1 MSMSLVHHAAAMF
14 KHARTFVLSGTVAI
28 GVLLGAAIPAAPAQA
43 QMFQMMGGGPGT
55 DGSISKR
62 SIKLYGKILKFDQDQ
77 LDTMLTL
84 HDGYASEHRGISEE
98 MQGYMKR
105 KQEEAMESQ
114 DWSVFQKEMPQKQRE
129 FAKRMM
135 TAQETFLA
143 DVKGL
148 CTPEQE
154 ERWPTLERH
163 RKRETYLRFPVVAG
177 VAVDVVDC
185 LRRVGM
191 APEEG
196 KTPPEVTEAVE
207 QYELTLDRKLG
218 EVERSV
224 KDMEEKAMKM
234 MENMDFQKIQEMMKK
249 FSDEAI
255 LVRNINRDG
264 ARRVS
269 SLLPDET
276 RVKFDAEVQRRSFPR
291 VYRKAYVTRAIDA
304 AEKLP
309 DLDGDQ
315 KTAIADIK
323 AGYVR
328 ESGPLNDKWSAAI
341 TEREDKEGSSILG
354 MMNWGGQ
361 QQDNPV
367 SQARKARRDLDKS
380 YQEKLMAVLKDDQK
394 SKLPKEDSLPQG
406 MNADQADMM
415 GDFDI
420 NGGDE
425 EAEDE

>member
-1 MSMSLVHHAAAMF
+1 MSLMHHAAAMF
-14 KHARTFVLSGTVAI
+14 KHARTFVLSGAVSV

-62 SIKLYGKILKFDQDQ
+62 SIQLYGKILKFDQDQ
-77 LDTMLTL
+77 VDTMLTL
-84 HDGYASEHRGISEE
+84 HEGYASEHRGINEE

-105 KQEEAMESQ
+105 IQEEAQESQ
-114 DWSVFQKEMPQKQRE
+114 DWSVFQKELPEKQRE
-129 FAKRMM
+129 FAKRML
-135 TAQETFLA
+135 TAQEAFLA

-154 ERWPTLERH
+154 ERWPSLERH
-163 RKRETYLRFPVVAG
+163 RKREMYLRIPVVAG
-177 VAVDVVDC
+177 VAVDVTDC

-196 KTPPEVTEAVE
+196 KTTPEVNEALE

-218 EVERSV
+218 EVERYL
-224 KDMEEKAMKM
+224 KEMEEKAMKM

-255 LVRNINRDG
+255 VVRNINRDG

-269 SLLPDET
+269 ALLPEET
-276 RVKFDAEVQRRSFPR
+276 RAKFDAEVQRRSFPR
-291 VYRKAYVTRAIDA
+291 VYRKAYVTQAIDA

-328 ESGPLNDKWSAAI
+328 ESGPLNDKWSVAI
-341 TEREDKEGSSILG
+341 TEREDKEGSSMLS

-367 SQARKARRDLDKS
+367 TQARKARRELDKS
-380 YQEKLMAVLKDDQK
+380 YKDKLLAVLKDDQK
-394 SKLPKEDSLPQG
+394 SKLPKEDAAPQG
-406 MNADQADMM
+406 MNAGQAEMM
-415 GDFDI
+415 EDFDFD
-420 NGGDE
+420 GEE